1 MKPNGLEVKM
11 KEFKIKSCIKAQWL
25 KQGCHTFRETQGI
38 LKLSKISGKLRE
50 FSNYRKSKGNS
61 GRLKEV

>member
-50 FSNYRKSKGNS
+50 FSNYR
-61 GRLKEV
+61 